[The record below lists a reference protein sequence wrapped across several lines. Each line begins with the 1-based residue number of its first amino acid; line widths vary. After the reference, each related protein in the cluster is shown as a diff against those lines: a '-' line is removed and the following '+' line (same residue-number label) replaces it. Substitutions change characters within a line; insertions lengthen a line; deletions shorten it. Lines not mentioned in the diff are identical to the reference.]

1 MKKPLFLLMIA
12 VLLMLVGCAA
22 NTPTVRR
29 TYEQTPLDEIE
40 SRTKD
45 GKEVILIPYEE
56 LSDGSWRAQGIVYP
70 FRLELTGRLPH
81 AACDS
86 TYVLLSQSEDI
97 SFEQAWKAS
106 GLSSN
111 SEDYFDEEYAI
122 FVAVQ

>member
-12 VLLMLVGCAA
+12 VLMLAGCAA
-22 NTPTVRR
+22 NTLTVRC
-29 TYEQTPLDEIE
+29 TYEQTPLDVIE

>member
-97 SFEQAWKAS
+97 SFEQAWTAS

>member
-12 VLLMLVGCAA
+12 VLMLAGCAA
-22 NTPTVRR
+22 NTLTVRC

>member
-1 MKKPLFLLMIA
+1 MIA
-12 VLLMLVGCAA
+12 VLLMIAGCAA

-29 TYEQTPLDEIE
+29 NYEQTPLDEIE

-86 TYVLLSQSEDI
+86 TYVLLSQNEGI
-97 SFEQAWKAS
+97 SFEQAWKAG
-106 GLSSN
+106 GLSSD
-111 SEDYFDEEYAI
+111 SRDYFDAED
-122 FVAVQ
+122 AVIVSVR

>member
-12 VLLMLVGCAA
+12 VLLMIAGCAA
-22 NTPTVRR
+22 NTPTVHR

-45 GKEVILIPYEE
+45 GEEVILIPYEE